1 MTREAE
7 LAMHRVAALLVA
19 AAALV
24 GVVVPEAS
32 AAPNPDDGV
41 ERLALPGA
49 VSADAL
55 TVGAYAIWIVDRA
68 GGQVLRFDPHT
79 EEVVGTVPVTGPVD
93 VAWREGFVW
102 VTSAAGVVQ
111 IDEESGT
118 VLGTVPLAEL
128 GMAAPGAVA
137 VGGGSVWVV
146 GTAEGVVVRIDQEDR
161 SVTATIDVGVGP
173 TDLAYSSGVWV
184 ANSGDGTISRID
196 PSTDEVRTISGRKL
210 APGPIAAD
218 ATTGTWTQGTGRPGS
233 LCRLGKQRAHD
244 VCTKVAAAPVALASG
259 FALVWMAGDDG
270 TAYAVSAV
278 RPSSKRVFPTG
289 ADPLADIATD
299 GALGWGV
306 DSTPGAPALLRIGS

>member
-1 MTREAE
+1 MQRIAGLL
-7 LAMHRVAALLVA
+7 LAVTAV
-19 AAALV
+19 LV
-24 GVVVPEAS
+24 GGAVPEAT
-32 AAPNPDDGV
+32 AAPADDEV
-41 ERLALPGA
+41 ERFALPGGGT
-49 VSADAL
+49 ADAL
-55 TVGAYAIWIVDRA
+55 TVGAYAIWVVDHA
-68 GGQVLRFDPHT
+68 GGRVVRFDPHT
-79 EEVVGTVPVTGPVD
+79 EEFVGAIAITAPTD
-93 VAWREGFVW
+93 VAWREGSVW
-102 VTSAAGVVQ
+102 VTSAIGVVQ
-111 IDEESGT
+111 IDEKSGT
-118 VLGTVPLAEL
+118 VLGAVPTAAL
-128 GMAAPGAVA
+128 GISSPGALA
-137 VGGGSVWVV
+137 VGGGSVWVT
-146 GTAEGVVVRIDQEDR
+146 GTTEDVVVRIDQDDR
-161 SVTATIDVGVGP
+161 SVTATIDVGDGP

-196 PSTDEVRTISGRKL
+196 LATDEARTISGRKL

-233 LCRLGKQRAHD
+233 LCRLGKQRVHD

-278 RPSSKRVFPTG
+278 RPSTKRVYPTG